1 MVFALV
7 GDSTTTRAP
16 RPRPEAVA
24 SGSRGAAPPR
34 GAAPGLALRRRAGRF
49 ASFTSLFLA
58 ATHQP
63 LVNDDRTGIFTI
75 RLRFAQVSRP
85 PSRPPPPS
93 GGPYPPSRPP
103 PDTAPPAPSAAGASP
118 RPG

>member
-16 RPRPEAVA
+16 RPRAGAAA
-24 SGSRGAAPPR
+24 SGSRGTAPPR
-34 GAAPGLALRRRAGRF
+34 GVAPGLGLRRRAGRF

-58 ATHQP
+58 ATRQP

-93 GGPYPPSRPP
+93 GGPHQPSRRPAGTP
-103 PDTAPPAPSAAGASP
+103 PPAP
-118 RPG
+118 

>member
-1 MVFALV
+1 MVLALV
-7 GDSTTTRAP
+7 GDSTTTSAP
-16 RPRPEAVA
+16 RPRP
-24 SGSRGAAPPR
+24 
-34 GAAPGLALRRRAGRF
+34 GAAPGLAVLDLRRRAGRF
-49 ASFTSLFLA
+49 ASLTSFTSLFLA
-58 ATHQP
+58 ATRQP

-103 PDTAPPAPSAAGASP
+103 AGTPPPA
-118 RPG
+118 